1 MEETHKLILGNFLCC
16 NFGEKCLPHLIPGG
30 SESLRSSLCEVSS
43 CINMRLPPIHSHVVI
58 GGHCTKHCTWLHAVL
73 SVTRTGVFNQV
84 RQALQVNQAVPS
96 TVQLA
101 LVQKRQTCPL
111 YCISNYFILLASFG
125 SFATRSYAVVI
136 KVFVVSLRKR
146 FQPGGQEN
154 PGKQL
159 YGVPYKQ
166 RKQENACITVVAKGS
181 ANKSD
186 SQRQLIKSI

>member
-1 MEETHKLILGNFLCC
+1 
-16 NFGEKCLPHLIPGG
+16 
-30 SESLRSSLCEVSS
+30 
-43 CINMRLPPIHSHVVI
+43 MRLPPIYSHVVI
-58 GGHCTKHCTWLHAVL
+58 GGRCTKHCTWLHVVL

-84 RQALQVNQAVPS
+84 RQALQVNQAAPS

-101 LVQKRQTCPL
+101 LVQKRPTCPL
-111 YCISNYFILLASFG
+111 YCIFNYFTLLVSFG

-136 KVFVVSLRKR
+136 RVFVVSLRKR
-146 FQPGGQEN
+146 FQPRSQED